1 MYVADVTDMAELKEL
16 LAEAE
21 DRLAQSCSEAA
32 YEQAA
37 WDIEDI
43 TNRMEEIK

>member
-1 MYVADVTDMAELKEL
+1 MYVADVTDMAELREL
-16 LAEAE
+16 LSEAE
-21 DRLAQSCSEAA
+21 QRLANACGEPA